1 MIKTP
6 TMRKKT
12 YIVLFMGLL
21 LFTGCKDFLTDVQP
35 TDQLPI
41 EAVFNTAADLD
52 AAMIGAYDAIQHGDA
67 LGRNIP
73 SLADLMAYNAF
84 GYFEEV
90 STLQME
96 PDHWITERLW
106 AQSYRA
112 INQVNAILEA
122 LPIVAAKDARLTQEQ
137 ASRLE
142 GEALFI
148 RAVLHFELVRLYAL
162 PYPDFPDEKG
172 VPLMLSA
179 VLKKENL
186 QFPARASVKEV
197 YVQVEADLEKAVT
210 LLPESSAPWKIN
222 RFTAK
227 AYLARI
233 AFQKRDYASAALLAG
248 EIVNSGRYV
257 LAETPEAFYTEEGT
271 SEEIW
276 TIPSSPDDGIE
287 DFGLSSVY
295 NDAPTTAA
303 ISPDLRENGY
313 ASIVPAFQLA
323 SLQTTYPG
331 TQVFDL
337 RCDPNGI
344 LSAHPIVLNDMTG
357 DTTRCNKYENSW
369 LAEEDDTPN
378 TRLVEFI
385 LMYAEALVR
394 TQGLNSES
402 IELLNQIRR
411 RSLRVVD
418 GNGQVISAAA
428 SFLEFEF
435 GDFQN
440 QDQLI
445 EAIILERRVEL
456 AFEGNYL
463 HDLMRLKRDV
473 RNGQKTYPYNAKEL
487 RLPIPQRDIDA
498 NPNLAQNP

>member
-1 MIKTP
+1 
-6 TMRKKT
+6 MRKKT
-12 YIVLFMGLL
+12 YIVLSIGLL

-35 TDQLPI
+35 SDQLPI
-41 EAVFNTAADLD
+41 EAVFNTATDLD

-73 SLADLMAYNAF
+73 SLADLMAYNAA

-106 AQSYRA
+106 SQSYKA

-122 LPIVAAKDARLTQEQ
+122 LPVVAAKDATLTEAQ
-137 ASRLE
+137 AARLE

-172 VPLMLSA
+172 VPLMLNA

-197 YVQVEADLEKAVT
+197 YAQVEADLEKAVS

-222 RFTAK
+222 HYTAM
-227 AYLARI
+227 AYLARV
-233 AFQKRDYASAALLAG
+233 AFQKRDYATAALRAG

-257 LAETPEAFYTEEGT
+257 LAETPEVFYTEEGT

-287 DFGLSSVY
+287 DFGLASVY
-295 NDAPTTAA
+295 NDDAPTTAT

-313 ASIVPAFQLA
+313 ARIVPAFQLA
-323 SLQTTYPG
+323 NLQAAYPSA
-331 TQVFDL
+331 QVIDL
-337 RCDPNGI
+337 RCDPDSI
-344 LSAHPIVLNDMTG
+344 LSTHPIVLNDMTG

-378 TRLVEFI
+378 ARLAEFI

-394 TQGLNSES
+394 TQGLNIES

-418 GNGQVISAAA
+418 GSGQVVSAAA
-428 SFLEFEF
+428 SFLEFELS
-435 GDFQN
+435 DFQN
-440 QDQLI
+440 QDHLI

-456 AFEGNYL
+456 VFEGNYL

-473 RNGQKTYPYNAKEL
+473 WNGQKTYPYDAKEL
-487 RLPIPQRDIDA
+487 RLPIPQREVDA
-498 NPNLAQNP
+498 NPNLVQNP